1 MASSHHLIIHPY
13 SHPASIAR
21 SLEPW
26 PCSPRWH
33 RLSRRAWA
41 SLCQLLVSTCPSL
54 LSASSRLPVVSLRSV
69 LERPL
74 ASPLDPLASTL
85 VHPPPVRD
93 SRRATGVLLLLTPTP
108 PPMRCRDVRK
118 PALSKACQ
126 AHDPRTHTHPVA
138 SRRTVR
144 QAALVLHRSIAA
156 PSPQVVWLV
165 HLKHANARPIST
177 SSCTSLSLPAYARRI
192 GSMPP
197 CALVSYYI
205 RALRLSS

>member
-1 MASSHHLIIHPY
+1 MHGRRAWQALHSVGSVVIDHQSTINHFIVSSSHHLIIHPY

-93 SRRATGVLLLLTPTP
+93 SRRATGVLLLLTPTRP
-108 PPMRCRDVRK
+108 LLRPCAHCRDVRK
-118 PALSKACQ
+118 VALTRPS
-126 AHDPRTHTHPVA
+126 DP
-138 SRRTVR
+138 
-144 QAALVLHRSIAA
+144 
-156 PSPQVVWLV
+156 
-165 HLKHANARPIST
+165 
-177 SSCTSLSLPAYARRI
+177 
-192 GSMPP
+192 
-197 CALVSYYI
+197 
-205 RALRLSS
+205 